1 MVRYGRHSG
10 ELMETLEVSPAFAV
24 MNTPASAVRAA
35 AEHRLV
41 NGADTVSPA
50 RPPKK
55 EGPDMDVEKAEILS
69 DTRKEVPV
77 SMCSEDCPLGFRRMM
92 KRGIH
97 RCCFECVQ
105 CPEGEISNETDKGL
119 CHKCSEEEWPNDHNQ
134 CVPKPIEFL
143 SYGNDPVSLT
153 VSVISVLL
161 LVKTSAIFCVFIVF
175 RETPVVKANNQN
187 LSFILLVSIFLS
199 FLCVFLFLG
208 RPGPISCM
216 FRQTCF
222 GIMFSVAVSAI
233 LAKTIMV
240 YMAFKATKPG
250 NFWRKYIG
258 VKISN
263 SLVLLCSFI
272 QVLISIIWLLTACP
286 FPEMNTDLYAD
297 KILIQCNEGSMLAF
311 SILLGYMGLLA
322 AVSFFVAFLA
332 RNLPDSYNEAKYIT
346 FSMLVFCSV
355 WIVFIPAYM
364 SVSGKN
370 IVLVEIFAI
379 IASNLGILVCIFTPK
394 CYIILVRPDLNSK
407 SKIVKQTK
415 T

>member
-1 MVRYGRHSG
+1 
-10 ELMETLEVSPAFAV
+10 
-24 MNTPASAVRAA
+24 MNNF
-35 AEHRLV
+35 LV
-41 NGADTVSPA
+41 NECDKQMWSSGYLLVKGNGKGVGKPKRPTVMMKPGTS
-50 RPPKK
+50 
-55 EGPDMDVEKAEILS
+55 EGPSGSSSGI
-69 DTRKEVPV
+69 V
-77 SMCSEDCPLGFRRMM
+77 SGTGSL
-92 KRGIH
+92 
-97 RCCFECVQ
+97 Q
-105 CPEGEISNETDKGL
+105 NPENKSL

-161 LVKTSAIFCVFIVF
+161 LVKTSAIFCVFIAF

-216 FRQTCF
+216 FRQTCI

-250 NFWRKYIG
+250 SFLRKYIG

-272 QVLISIIWLLTACP
+272 QVLISVIWLLTACP

-311 SILLGYMGLLA
+311 SILLSYMGLLA

-407 SKIVKQTK
+407 NIRETCNTESSIKQIKYKIN
-415 T
+415 